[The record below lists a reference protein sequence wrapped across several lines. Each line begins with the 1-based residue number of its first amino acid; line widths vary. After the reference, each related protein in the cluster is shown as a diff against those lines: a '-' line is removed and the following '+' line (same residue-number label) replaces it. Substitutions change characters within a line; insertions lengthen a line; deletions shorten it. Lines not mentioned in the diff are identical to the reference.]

1 MKKSIYS
8 LKKDELTKLKNELIK
23 TDYYHAT
30 LMQYLSSIFI
40 LLIFGVTSMYCF
52 SLDSNFVETD
62 LVVPFYIF
70 IGFGILFTFMFMLKG
85 NKMLKEFYE
94 TKNEKKD

>member
-30 LMQYLSSIFI
+30 LMQYLSS
-40 LLIFGVTSMYCF
+40 M
-52 SLDSNFVETD
+52 
-62 LVVPFYIF
+62 
-70 IGFGILFTFMFMLKG
+70 KQ
-85 NKMLKEFYE
+85 K
-94 TKNEKKD
+94 